1 MAVPKYNEFFPAI
14 LRCLGDE
21 KAHDMKEICDYCANV
36 FHLTEEDKQAE
47 LKSGK
52 SMLYDRVG
60 WARTYLNKA
69 GLLESP
75 SRANYQLTEQGKK
88 AYRDNPDNVNLA
100 YLQQFKSFQAFIHA
114 GRNNNA
120 RTIAEETE
128 QSPREQIEAAMK
140 QLNASL
146 ADDLLNEIMKM
157 DPYDFEK
164 LVVELLVKMG
174 YGDKDISYTTKKSSD
189 GGIDGVVMTDGFGF
203 NAIYTQAKLWK
214 KDSTVSSPDVQQFLG
229 ALAGKGASKGI
240 FVTTARFSDGARQ
253 FAERQLNQKIVLV
266 DGEMLTNLMIKY
278 NVGTSTEVSFE
289 IKRVD
294 SDFFLNFNEE

>member
-1 MAVPKYNEFFPAI
+1 
-14 LRCLGDE
+14 
-21 KAHDMKEICDYCANV
+21 
-36 FHLTEEDKQAE
+36 
-47 LKSGK
+47 
-52 SMLYDRVG
+52 
-60 WARTYLNKA
+60 
-69 GLLESP
+69 
-75 SRANYQLTEQGKK
+75 
-88 AYRDNPDNVNLA
+88 
-100 YLQQFKSFQAFIHA
+100 
-114 GRNNNA
+114 
-120 RTIAEETE
+120 
-128 QSPREQIEAAMK
+128 MK

-214 KDSTVSSPDVQQFLG
+214 KDSTVSSPGVQQFLG